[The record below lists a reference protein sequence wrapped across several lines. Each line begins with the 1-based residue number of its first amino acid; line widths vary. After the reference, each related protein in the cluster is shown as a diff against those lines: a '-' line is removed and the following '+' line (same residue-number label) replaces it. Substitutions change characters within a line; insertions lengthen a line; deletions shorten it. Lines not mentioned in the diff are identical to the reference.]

1 MQCSYAPLNKKTSCR
16 RRGDRIGRDFRQQKD
31 LLVTCIEGEGV

>member
-1 MQCSYAPLNKKTSCR
+1 MDIKKRLAGGGET
-16 RRGDRIGRDFRQQKD
+16 GDRIGRDFRQQKD